1 MLSNVNINLKK
12 ELYNSQKIK
21 SKLNEIILSKEND
34 LKSLYEKKIKFHESQ
49 KVVRKNIE
57 SLRSEFIILQKKLI
71 DQNKEQINKLIKN
84 NKAKDDLL
92 KNKTLDNKN
101 LLLEKDQKINF
112 YKAQYA
118 DLSSDLLNTKKKY
131 AFLNNN
137 LSILELEKN
146 EILNKVMKL
155 NNSVN
160 SENIIEIKQENLSDN
175 TEINNLKRIYKSK
188 KTKNLVIDKDNLHKV
203 DTDKTHL
210 DNIIHKIFE

>member
-1 MLSNVNINLKK
+1 MN
-12 ELYNSQKIK
+12 Y
-21 SKLNEIILSKEND
+21 LNTQYLLDKRPSGMP
-34 LKSLYEKKIKFHESQ
+34 
-49 KVVRKNIE
+49 
-57 SLRSEFIILQKKLI
+57 
-71 DQNKEQINKLIKN
+71 
-84 NKAKDDLL
+84 KDDCW
-92 KNKTLDNKN
+92 KVHQDPIT
-101 LLLEKDQKINF
+101 
-112 YKAQYA
+112 
-118 DLSSDLLNTKKKY
+118 S
-131 AFLNNN
+131 
-137 LSILELEKN
+137 LEKN